1 MVKRRIDATIKEF
14 GKVAISLLNKLE
26 DGQISLVRR
35 VRFVVSDT
43 CDFSKDK
50 VNPAKNRTFGGIAHD
65 GFVNLFSGGSH
76 VRFWITQN
84 QTTLKE
90 DTGFIVWLD
99 DL

>member
-1 MVKRRIDATIKEF
+1 VVKRRIDATIKEF

-43 CDFSKDK
+43 CDVSKDK

-65 GFVNLFSGGSH
+65 GFVNLFSGGSNASL
-76 VRFWITQN
+76 WISQN

-90 DTGFIVWLD
+90 DTGSIV
-99 DL
+99 